1 MVAEPS
7 VTMKQIVKLS
17 VFVSVLVLG
26 FSHAVQAQAQPY
38 ALGTL
43 PAGFAVRWP
52 AAPTISR
59 QVEVRT
65 AAQFNSA
72 AAVAG
77 TRLVVKASIPSA
89 VVINAS
95 NIEVRMDPG
104 VSVAGL
110 TIAKA
115 LRRIRLQG
123 GSYTGGGINLA
134 YPTNFYPTRV
144 DNPAWVIEDVMIDGV
159 NVRSTAT
166 TSALN
171 LRGNRI
177 AVVRSVARGG
187 EYGVY
192 TGTIPSLQSNDL
204 ILAGNVLQSE
214 GDQATVRLVGVRHSV
229 TVDNRIENLMLTGSK
244 HAYRVHAISDQV
256 IAARNLLVNGGTM
269 FGTMAGDDI
278 GEMWFEDNVIHH
290 RTDDLF
296 HPDTTRV
303 FMLHAIYN
311 SAYSART
318 CFMCVSK
325 PASWQMHDNGLF
337 PYTAPPA
344 TW

>member
-1 MVAEPS
+1 
-7 VTMKQIVKLS
+7 MKQIVSSWFLA
-17 VFVSVLVLG
+17 FVLVLG
-26 FSHAVQAQAQPY
+26 GSAAVQAQALPY
-38 ALGTL
+38 DLGVL
-43 PAGFAVRWP
+43 PAAFAVRWP
-52 AAPTISR
+52 AAPTITR
-59 QVEVRT
+59 QVEART

-77 TRLVVKASIPSA
+77 TRVLVKTSIPSA
-89 VVINAS
+89 VTINAS

-110 TIAKA
+110 TIARSQ
-115 LRRIRLQG
+115 RRIRLLG

-134 YPTNFYPTRV
+134 YPSNFYPTRV
-144 DNPAWVIEDVMIDGV
+144 DNPAWVVEDVMIDGV
-159 NVRSTAT
+159 NVRSTAS
-166 TSALN
+166 TSALS

-192 TGTIPSLQSNDL
+192 TGTIAGLQSNDL

-214 GDQATVRLVGVRHSV
+214 GDQATVRLVAVRHSV
-229 TVDNRIENLMLTGSK
+229 TVDNRIENLMLTGNK
-244 HAYRVHAISDQV
+244 HAYRVHAASDQV
-256 IAARNLLVNGGTM
+256 FAARNLLVNGGTM
-269 FGTMAGDDI
+269 FGTMAGDAI

-303 FMLHAIYN
+303 YMLHAIYN

-318 CFMCVSK
+318 CFMCVGK
-325 PASWQMHDNGLF
+325 PARWVMHDNGLF
-337 PYTAPPA
+337 GYTAAPA